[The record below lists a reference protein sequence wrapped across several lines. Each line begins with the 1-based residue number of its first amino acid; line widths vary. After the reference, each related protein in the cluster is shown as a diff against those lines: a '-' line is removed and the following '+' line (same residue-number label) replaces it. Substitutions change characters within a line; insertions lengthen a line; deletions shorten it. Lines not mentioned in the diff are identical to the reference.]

1 MIFFDH
7 NATTKISPLALEK
20 MREVLAYPL
29 NSSSVHAYGRLAS
42 KYGDEGR
49 AAIKKLLNAHNYEVI
64 FTSGATEGNNM
75 VLNGF
80 GSGEIFAS
88 ALEHSSVSTFPN
100 KKINEIL
107 LQENGEIDLKNLAEK
122 LAGKQ
127 NSLLCLTLANNETGA
142 IQPVKEAAK
151 IAHQNQAFFHC
162 DLTQGLGKIAIDLE
176 EINADFAT
184 LSGHKFGAAQGIGA
198 VLIRKNLDLKPLI
211 FGGGQEKSK
220 RAGTLNITGIIS
232 LAAACDDAKSR
243 LEEMKKVEN
252 LRNYLEEKLSEI
264 AKNNLMI
271 FAKNSPRLP
280 NTSYF
285 AAKNCD
291 AQTQLI
297 NFDLNKICVSSGS
310 ACSSG
315 SVGLSKVLQAMKV
328 EKDFLS
334 GAIRVSLAPENTK
347 EEIEKF
353 IEIFQNFYQKNNK

>member
-7 NATTKISPLALEK
+7 NATTTICKSALEK
-20 MREVLAYPL
+20 MREVLALPL

-42 KYGDEGR
+42 KHADAAR
-49 AAIKKLLNAHNYEVI
+49 AAVKDLLNAHNYEVI

-75 VLNGF
+75 ILRGC
-80 GSGEIFAS
+80 SAEEIFAS
-88 ALEHSSVSTFPN
+88 PLEHSSIANFGG
-100 KKINEIL
+100 KINEIS

-122 LAGKQ
+122 IAGAK
-127 NSLLCLTLANNETGA
+127 NSLICLTLANNETGA
-142 IQPVKEAAK
+142 IQPTHEAAK
-151 IAHQNQAFFHC
+151 IAHQNHAFFHC
-162 DLTQGLGKIAIDLE
+162 DLTQGIGKIDIDLE

-198 VLIRKNLDLKPLI
+198 VLIRSGCDLKPLI

-220 RAGTLNITGIIS
+220 RAGTLNIAGIAS
-232 LAAACDDAKSR
+232 LEAACKNAQHR
-243 LEEMKKVEN
+243 IAEMQKVEN
-252 LRNYLEEKLSEI
+252 LRNFLEEKLSEI
-264 AKNNLMI
+264 AQNNLII
-271 FAKNSPRLP
+271 FAQNAARLP

-285 AAKNCD
+285 AARNCD

-328 EKDFLS
+328 EKEFLQ
-334 GAIRVSLAPENTK
+334 GAIRVSLAPENTI

-353 IEIFQNFYQKNNK
+353 IEIFHNFYQRNNK

>member
-7 NATTKISPLALEK
+7 NATTTISPLALEK
-20 MREVLAYPL
+20 MREVFALPL
-29 NSSSVHAYGRLAS
+29 NSSSVHSLGRLAN
-42 KYGDEGR
+42 KYADEAR
-49 AAIKKLLNAHNYEVI
+49 VSIKQLLNAHNYEVI

-80 GSGEIFAS
+80 GGGEIFAS
-88 ALEHSSVSTFPN
+88 PLEHSSISAFPH
-100 KKINEIL
+100 KKISEIL
-107 LQENGEIDLKNLAEK
+107 LLENGEIDLKNLAEK
-122 LAGKQ
+122 LDGKQ
-127 NSLLCLTLANNETGA
+127 NSLVCLTLANNETGA
-142 IQPVKEAAK
+142 IQPVVDAAK
-151 IAHQNQAFFHC
+151 IAHQNHAFFHC
-162 DLTQGLGKIAIDLE
+162 DLTQGVGKISIDLE

-211 FGGGQEKSK
+211 FGGGQEKSR
-220 RAGTLNITGIIS
+220 RAGTLNIAGIAS
-232 LAAACDDAKSR
+232 LEAACKNAQQR
-243 LEEMKKVEN
+243 IAEMQKVEN
-252 LRNYLEEKLSEI
+252 LRNFLEEKLDGI

-271 FAKNSPRLP
+271 FARKTARLP

-285 AAKNCD
+285 AARNCD

-315 SVGLSKVLQAMKV
+315 TVGLSKILQAMKI
-328 EKDFLS
+328 EKEFLS
-334 GAIRVSLAPENTK
+334 GAIRVSLAPENTID
-347 EEIEKF
+347 EIEKF